1 MLRVCLRRLRF
12 ALLAAAATCVILLG
26 VLAGITQLAMPW
38 LTQHP
43 QQVERWLSDRLD
55 RAVTIGRLDGR
66 WVGGG
71 PLLSLD
77 DVRIAGSAGS
87 APLLIPHA
95 ELAFDLLAAVQRNK
109 AFSEFR
115 LADVELRLVHAD
127 GEWRLRDFDLGASSP
142 RDEPVS
148 MGALGALEI
157 TRLKLAIDDTGRDL
171 HLQFDAPILR
181 VLNRGSVMRVLGRV
195 RDAGSETPPL
205 ELVAD
210 LDPAERSGEIYVG
223 GRDLDLAA
231 FGASASSTGVR
242 PLAGH
247 GAVQFWLHVAA
258 GRIEDA
264 RSRIDLKDAQF
275 AANEPVAI
283 GDGALIEPRA
293 SFDRLALVARW
304 MRDADGWTLDI
315 ADFVAAAD
323 AKPAR
328 FTLERR
334 GDGATTHWR
343 AAASALALEPLAN
356 LAMLPARTPGELRRW
371 LYLAHPRGLLG
382 QAQVDLRGDAY
393 AVSANLRGGEAAS
406 AGAIPGIEG
415 LDVDV
420 VGDESALL
428 AQLPEQALRVNLPR
442 VFRKPF
448 AFSRFGGDLVA
459 RRSEDGWRIETDRI
473 GFEGEGFGG
482 ELRGSVDVAAGRRPS
497 LDLYAIATHGDVV
510 AAKLFW
516 PTNTMPPNAVAW
528 LDRALVG
535 GRIDEGRVAIH
546 GDLADW
552 PFHNRAGRF
561 VAVGIVN
568 DATLDYHEDWPP
580 AEHIHGIATFINDGM
595 NVEAD
600 AVTAMGNKVS
610 AASAT
615 IEDFGPL
622 VLDLSAKGEG
632 TGPNLLAFL
641 RATPIGKTYQE
652 QLKDI
657 AIGGRGVVGFTMK
670 LPIKEAG
677 ALVLDGKVDLA
688 GARIDHEAYDLHFND
703 ANGVLRF
710 NQKGFLADALDATFR
725 ERKAKLTVAIG
736 GYVVDPRHVFEASV
750 AGSWPVTSV
759 FADVPVLL
767 PMLGSV
773 QGESAWTARVGVDHA
788 VDGNARAVLA
798 LDSDLVGTAI
808 ALPPPLAKAADAS
821 TPFHLDLGLP
831 YAGQEFSARLGT
843 IAGMR
848 GRAPGSG
855 RAFGARIQF
864 GAGVVGAPP
873 AQGIAIGGRVARL
886 DAGAWLDLVESGS
899 GGPALVDS
907 LDLRADDFVFGGREF
922 DDTGLAIENTL
933 AKTTIRID
941 GAALAGTL
949 EVPRGDLATRGITAR
964 FARVHWP
971 EAPADAPDAGAL
983 ADVAP
988 GSLPPLHLRVEDF
1001 QLGNAS
1007 FGSAQFDS
1015 HPIAGG
1021 MQIDTLESHSPNVS
1035 MIGSGD
1041 WTGGAIE
1048 NRSRMSIQLSA
1059 QNLGRMMDALGFA
1072 GLIDGGSTK
1081 ATIDASWFGPPSAFA
1096 LPKLD
1101 GTLAIDVAEGRILDV
1116 DPGAGR
1122 IFGLFSLT
1130 EIPRRLSLDFS
1141 DFFRSGLGFNSITG
1155 TFRLA
1160 GGNAYTD
1167 GLRIDSPAAEI
1178 IVSGRT
1184 GLRTKDYD
1192 QLMDVRARAGA
1203 TLPIVGAIAAGPVG
1217 AAAGLVMQGIFNKP
1231 IGKAVA
1237 RRYKVSGSWD
1247 KPHITLLSRA
1257 RVGRGADAAPAT
1269 EPAAEPVLPEELA
1282 PPWQVSPLGDDGGSR
1297 P

>member
-1 MLRVCLRRLRF
+1 VTTVLRMCLRRLRF
-12 ALLAAAATCVILLG
+12 ALLAVAATCVIVLG

-43 QQVERWLSDRLD
+43 QQVERWLSDRLG
-55 RAVTIGRLDGR
+55 RTVTIGHLDGR

-71 PLLSLD
+71 PLLALD
-77 DVRIAGSAGS
+77 DVRIAGSTGN

-95 ELAFDLLAAVQRNK
+95 ELAFDLLAAAQRNK
-109 AFSEFR
+109 AFTEFR
-115 LADVELRLVHAD
+115 LADVELRLVHEG
-127 GEWRLRDFDLGASSP
+127 GEWKLRDFDLGASSP

-157 TRLKLAIDDTGRDL
+157 TRLKLGIDDPAQDL
-171 HLQFDAPILR
+171 HLQFTAPVLR

-195 RDAGSETPPL
+195 RSAGSEAPPL

-210 LDPAERSGEIYVG
+210 IDPAERSGDVYVG

-231 FGASASSTGVR
+231 FAAGMSPGGVR
-242 PLAGH
+242 PLAGR
-247 GAVQFWLHVAA
+247 GAVQVWLRLAA
-258 GRIEDA
+258 GRIDDVRA
-264 RSRIDLKDAQF
+264 RIDLKDAQF
-275 AANEPVAI
+275 AASDPVAI
-283 GDGALIEPRA
+283 GDGSLIEPRA
-293 SFDRLALVARW
+293 AFDRLALVARW
-304 MRDADGWTLDI
+304 MREADGWTLDV
-315 ADFVAAAD
+315 ADFVTALD
-323 AKPAR
+323 GKPAR
-328 FTLERR
+328 LTLERR
-334 GDGATTHWR
+334 GDDVAPRWR
-343 AAASALALEPLAN
+343 AGAAAVALEPLGN
-356 LAMLPARTPGELRRW
+356 LAMLSARVPGELRRW
-371 LYLAHPRGLLG
+371 LYLAHPRGLLE
-382 QAQVDLRGDAY
+382 QAAFALHDDAY
-393 AVSANLRGGEAAS
+393 AVSANLRGGEATS
-406 AGAIPGIEG
+406 VDAIPGIED

-420 VGDESALL
+420 VGDEAALL
-428 AQLPEQALRVNLPR
+428 AQLPDKALRVNFAR

-448 AFSRFGGDLVA
+448 AFSRFGGDVVA
-459 RRSEDGWRIETDRI
+459 RRTEDGWRIETDRV
-473 GFEGEGFGG
+473 GFEGEGYGG
-482 ELRGSVDVAAGRRPS
+482 ELRGSIDVAEGRRPS
-497 LDLYAIATHGDVV
+497 LDLYALASHGDVV

-516 PTNTMPPNAVAW
+516 PTNTMPPQAVAW

-535 GRIDEGRVAIH
+535 GRVEQGRVAIH

-561 VAVGIVN
+561 IAVGALD
-568 DATLDYHEDWPP
+568 DATLAYHENWPP
-580 AEHIHGIATFINDGM
+580 AEHIHGTATFVNDGM
-595 NVEAD
+595 RVDAD
-600 AVTAMGNKVS
+600 SVTSMGNKVTE
-610 AASAT
+610 ASAT

-622 VLDLSAKGEG
+622 VLDLAAKGEG
-632 TGPNLLAFL
+632 GGPGLLAFL
-641 RATPIGKTYQE
+641 RATPIGKRYQE

-657 AIGGRGVVGFTMK
+657 AVGGRGVVDFTLK
-670 LPIKEAG
+670 LPIKEVE
-677 ALVLDGKVDLA
+677 ALALDGKVELV
-688 GARIDHEAYDLHFND
+688 GARIDHNAYGLHFND
-703 ANGVLRF
+703 ASGVLRF
-710 NQKGFLADALDATFR
+710 NQKGFLADGLDTTFR

-736 GYVVDPRHVFEASV
+736 GYVADPRHVFEASV
-750 AGSWPVTSV
+750 GGTWPVASV

-767 PMLGSV
+767 PMLGGV

-788 VDGNARAVLA
+788 ENGNARATLG

-821 TPFHLDLGLP
+821 VPFHLDLGLP
-831 YAGQEFSARLGT
+831 YAGQEFSARLGA

-848 GRAPGSG
+848 GRAPGGG
-855 RAFGARIQF
+855 RAFGARIDF
-864 GAGVVGAPP
+864 GEGAVAAPP
-873 AQGIAIGGRVARL
+873 AQGIVIGGRVARL
-886 DAGAWLDLVESGS
+886 DAGSWLDLVETGS
-899 GGPALVDS
+899 GGGDIVNALDV
-907 LDLRADDFVFGGREF
+907 RADDFVFGGREF
-922 DDTGLAIENTL
+922 DDTGLAIENTP

-941 GAALAGTL
+941 GSALAGTL
-949 EVPRGDLATRGITAR
+949 DVPRGDLAAHGITAT

-1001 QLGNAS
+1001 QLGKAS

-1021 MQIDTLESHSPNVS
+1021 MQIDTLESHSPNVT

-1059 QNLGRMMDALGFA
+1059 QNLGRMMDALGFS

-1116 DPGAGR
+1116 EPGAGR

-1141 DFFRSGLGFNSITG
+1141 DFFQSGLGFNSIKG

-1203 TLPIVGAIAAGPVG
+1203 TLPIVGALAAGPVG
-1217 AAAGLVMQGIFNKP
+1217 AAAGLVVQGIFNKP

-1247 KPHITLLSRA
+1247 KPQITQLSRIKA
-1257 RVGRGADAAPAT
+1257 GKGADTPPMP
-1269 EPAAEPVLPEELA
+1269 EPLPPDEPA
-1282 PPWQVSPLGDDGGSR
+1282 PPWQVTPSGEDGGGR
-1297 P
+1297 F

>member
-12 ALLAAAATCVILLG
+12 ALLAVAATCVILLG

-43 QQVERWLSDRLD
+43 QQVERWLSDRLG

-71 PLLSLD
+71 PLLALD
-77 DVRIAGSAGS
+77 DVRIAGRAGD
-87 APLLIPHA
+87 APLVVPHA
-95 ELAFDLLAAVQRNK
+95 ELAFDLLAAVQRNQ

-115 LADVELRLVHAD
+115 IADVELRLVHAD
-127 GEWRLRDFDLGASSP
+127 GEWKLRDFDLGASSP
-142 RDEPVS
+142 RDEPIS

-157 TRLKLAIDDTGRDL
+157 TRLKLAIDDPARDL
-171 HLQFDAPILR
+171 HLQLAAPVVR
-181 VLNRGSVMRVLGRV
+181 VLNRGPVMHVVGRV
-195 RDAGSETPPL
+195 RNAADGTPPL
-205 ELVAD
+205 EFVAD
-210 LDPAERSGEIYVG
+210 LDPAERSGDVYVG
-223 GRDLDLAA
+223 GRNLDLAA
-231 FGASASSTGVR
+231 FAAGTSSGGVR
-242 PLAGH
+242 PLGGR
-247 GAVQFWLHVAA
+247 GAVQFWLRLAA
-258 GRIEDA
+258 GRIDDA
-264 RSRIDLKDAQF
+264 RARIDLEGARF
-275 AANEPVAI
+275 AAGEPVAV
-283 GDGALIEPRA
+283 GDGALVEPRA
-293 SFDRLALVARW
+293 AFDRLALVARW
-304 MRDADGWTLDI
+304 MRDADGWTLDV
-315 ADFVAAAD
+315 ADFVAAVD

-334 GDGATTHWR
+334 GDDAAPRWR
-343 AAASALALEPLAN
+343 AGASAVALEPLAN
-356 LAMLPARTPGELRRW
+356 LAMLSARVPGELRRW
-371 LYLAHPRGLLG
+371 LYLGHPRGLLE
-382 QAQVDLRGDAY
+382 QAQVELDGDAY
-393 AVSANLRGGEAAS
+393 AVRARLRGGEAAS
-406 AGAIPGIEG
+406 VGAVPGIED
-415 LDVDV
+415 LDLDV
-420 VGDESALL
+420 VGDEAALL
-428 AQLPEQALRVNLPR
+428 AQLPDKALRVNVPR

-448 AFSRFGGDLVA
+448 AFSRIGGDVVA
-459 RRSEDGWRIETDRI
+459 RRSGDGWRIETDRI
-473 GFEGEGFGG
+473 GFEGEGYGG
-482 ELRGSVDVAAGRRPS
+482 ELRGSVEVAAGRRPI
-497 LDLYAIATHGDVV
+497 LDVYAIATHGDVV

-516 PTNTMPPNAVAW
+516 PTNTMPPQAVAW

-535 GRIDEGRVAIH
+535 GRLEQGRVAIH

-561 VAVGIVN
+561 IAVGTVD
-568 DATLDYHEDWPP
+568 DATLAYHEDWPP

-600 AVTAMGNKVS
+600 ALATMGNKVT

-641 RATPIGKTYQE
+641 RATPIGKRYQE
-652 QLKDI
+652 QLKGV
-657 AIGGRGVVGFTMK
+657 AVGGRGGVEFKLK
-670 LPIKEAG
+670 LPIKDID
-677 ALVLDGKVDLA
+677 ALALDGKVDLA
-688 GARIDHEAYDLHFND
+688 GARIDHEAYGLHFDD
-703 ANGVLRF
+703 AGGVLRF
-710 NQKGFLADALDATFR
+710 NQQGFLADALDATFR
-725 ERKAKLTVAIG
+725 ERKAKLTVAVG
-736 GYVVDPRHVFEASV
+736 GYVADPRHVFEASV
-750 AGSWPVTSV
+750 AGTWPVTSV
-759 FADVPVLL
+759 FADVPMLL

-773 QGESAWTARVGVDHA
+773 QGESAWTARVGIDHA
-788 VDGNARAVLA
+788 VEGNARAVLA

-821 TPFHLDLGLP
+821 VPFHLDLGLP
-831 YAGQEFSARLGT
+831 YAGEEFSARLGEV
-843 IAGMR
+843 AGLR
-848 GRAPGSG
+848 GRAPGNG
-855 RAFGARIQF
+855 RAFGARIDF
-864 GAGVVGAPP
+864 GAGAVGAPP

-886 DAGAWLDLVESGS
+886 DAGSWLDLVENGS
-899 GGPALVDS
+899 GGASIVNS

-922 DDTGLAIENTL
+922 DDTGLAIENTP

-949 EVPRGDLATRGITAR
+949 DVPRDDPGARGITAT

-971 EAPADAPDAGAL
+971 EAPPDAPDAGAL

-1007 FGSAQFDS
+1007 FGTARFDS
-1015 HPIAGG
+1015 HPIPGG
-1021 MQIDTLESHSPNVS
+1021 MQIDTLESHSPNVT
-1035 MIGSGD
+1035 MVGSGD

-1072 GLIDGGSTK
+1072 GLLDGGSTK

-1141 DFFRSGLGFNSITG
+1141 DFFKSGLGFNSIKG

-1184 GLRTKDYD
+1184 GLRTRDYD
-1192 QLMDVRARAGA
+1192 QIMDVRARAGA
-1203 TLPIVGAIAAGPVG
+1203 TLPIVGALAAGPVG

-1247 KPHITLLSRA
+1247 KPQITLLSRTKA
-1257 RVGRGADAAPAT
+1257 GKPADASPLPEPAPA
-1269 EPAAEPVLPEELA
+1269 EELV
-1282 PPWQVSPLGDDGGSR
+1282 PPWQVVPGGDDGGNR